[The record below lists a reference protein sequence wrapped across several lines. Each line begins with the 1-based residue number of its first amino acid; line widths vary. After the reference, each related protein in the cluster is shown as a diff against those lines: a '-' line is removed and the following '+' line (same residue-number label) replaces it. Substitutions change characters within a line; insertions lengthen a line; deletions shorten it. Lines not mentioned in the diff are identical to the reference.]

1 MMSAMGG
8 MPSLSY
14 GTTAT
19 SGAKGSKMD
28 LSNLLNKGH
37 VTINYGSGSASSS
50 GGVGSAAKP
59 LAVSHNTLFIVAAT
73 AAAAWLVIKK

>member
-1 MMSAMGG
+1 MNPAMGG

-19 SGAKGSKMD
+19 SGAKSGMLN
-28 LSNLLNKGH
+28 LSNLLNKGA

-50 GGVGSAAKP
+50 GSPGSTVAP
-59 LAVSHNTLFIVAAT
+59 LAIGHNVII
-73 AAAAWLVIKK
+73 AAAAVAAWFFLKK

>member
-1 MMSAMGG
+1 MNPAMGG

-19 SGAKGSKMD
+19 SGAKGGMLN
-28 LSNLLNKGH
+28 LSNLLNKGA

-50 GGVGSAAKP
+50 GSPGSSVAPIAI
-59 LAVSHNTLFIVAAT
+59 SHNMIFIGAVVA
-73 AAAAWLVIKK
+73 LCFFLKN